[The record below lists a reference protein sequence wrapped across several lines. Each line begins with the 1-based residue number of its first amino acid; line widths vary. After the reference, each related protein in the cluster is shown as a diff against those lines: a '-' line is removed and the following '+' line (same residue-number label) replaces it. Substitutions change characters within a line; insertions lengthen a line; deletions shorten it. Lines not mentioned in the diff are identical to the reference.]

1 MLGVANDVGE
11 NVGLIPG
18 IACNK
23 LPPWVI
29 LLIGAFACF
38 FGYGV
43 LWLAVSGKVQ
53 SMPYWLVSSLSH
65 CFFLMSRKT
74 FYELMAHLLFS
85 LNRDFS
91 E

>member
-23 LPPWVI
+23 FPPWVI
-29 LLIGAFACF
+29 LLIGALACF

-43 LWLAVSGKVQ
+43 LWLALTSKVQ
-53 SMPYWLVSSLSH
+53 SLPYWLVSSLSY
-65 CFFLMSRKT
+65 CLFLMFRKT
-74 FYELMAHLLFS
+74 FCE
-85 LNRDFS
+85 NN
-91 E
+91 